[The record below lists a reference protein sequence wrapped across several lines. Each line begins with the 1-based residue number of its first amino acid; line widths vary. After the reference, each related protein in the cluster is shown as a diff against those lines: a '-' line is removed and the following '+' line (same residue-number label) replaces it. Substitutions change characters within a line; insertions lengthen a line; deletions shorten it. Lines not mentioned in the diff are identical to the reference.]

1 MSVALLSSGSALA
14 AHLPYFHLGAI
25 ETGVVPIQ
33 AFGILVALGVLIGA
47 SLLRRYAEWH
57 GISDE
62 DIRGLTAWVTV
73 SGFIG
78 AHIFDVLAYQWDNLA
93 TPGTLH
99 YEGPILLLKVWS
111 GISSYGG
118 FIGGA
123 GGFAFYVWWKRLPAR
138 LMADITIMGLLPAF
152 SIGRIGC
159 TVVSDHIGAMVDSTQ
174 WYAALAMDYP
184 AKGPDTLGPIA
195 ELARDHHVTADHLL
209 AWNLGLVELL
219 WLIPVNALLLW
230 LGFRAQP
237 KRINAGFLVVMTGV
251 LYAPVRFFLDFLRP
265 ENTDPRYA
273 GLTFAQWSS
282 FLAFGAA
289 AVVAVR
295 IFKTGAPAKTI
306 TATSGEAQARLK
318 VILKESDDED
328 KDEAKGAA
336 GEVSV
341 KKAKRPEAKASVAA
355 AKADAKDKVEEAE
368 DEADDE
374 VDAAKAKADAAKA
387 KASAAKGPAKPVA
400 KAKADDAKGEADE
413 AKIDA
418 KAKVDEVKA
427 EAKAEV
433 ADAKDAAERGSPG
446 VAPTLG
452 PDD

>member
-33 AFGILVALGVLIGA
+33 AFGILVALGVLVGA

-57 GISDE
+57 GISDD

-159 TVVSDHIGAMVDSTQ
+159 TVVSDHIGAMVDQTQ

-184 AKGPDTLGPIA
+184 ANGKDTLGPVA

-209 AWNLGLVELL
+209 AWNLGLIELL

-230 LGFRAQP
+230 LGFRSK

-251 LYAPVRFFLDFLRP
+251 LYAPVRFLLDFLRP

-295 IFKTGAPAKTI
+295 IFKTGKPATTI
-306 TATSGEAQARLK
+306 TTTSAEAQARLK
-318 VILKESDDED
+318 SILKESDDED
-328 KDEAKGAA
+328 KDEAKSATGDA
-336 GEVSV
+336 SV
-341 KKAKRPEAKASVAA
+341 KKAKLPKAKASVAA
-355 AKADAKDKVEEAE
+355 AKADAKEKVEEAE
-368 DEADDE
+368 DEADEE
-374 VDAAKAKADAAKA
+374 VDAAKAKADAARA
-387 KASAAKGPAKPVA
+387 KASAAKGAAKPAA

-418 KAKVDEVKA
+418 KAKVDEAKA

-433 ADAKDAAERGSPG
+433 ADAKDAAELVP
-446 VAPTLG
+446 PTRG